1 MGGKSGGGYDA
12 GPMLEYGNKAL
23 ALQEQMYNDSVDRTQ
38 PFYEGGVGAFNVLMD
53 MMGVNGGNVKTRDQI
68 YNNLKDQY
76 TTTTTSGGEGS
87 MFVAPDGSV
96 MDASDPQSVARY
108 MQTLDPRQQGMRTSI
123 GVMAGSG
130 DYDGL
135 AEYGFKAMNPTQT
148 TSTIDY
154 DGLNAAVDAQFGAQE
169 TPDNFGSLM
178 ESFSADKFEADPGY
192 QFRLDEGQKVIER
205 AAAARGQYYDPSTVK
220 AMSEYNANMADQ
232 TYGDAY
238 NRYNNDQTSIFNR
251 LAAVSGI
258 GQTANNSLNQTGQ
271 NYANQAGNIYGQ
283 MGSAQVEANAANAA
297 APSMFDQLLG
307 AGVQLGTGYLTGG
320 GSLFGGGAETWA
332 NGQAFR
338 SDIRVK
344 ENIKHV
350 GEKNGIPLIHFNY
363 IGDDTTWEGVSAQD
377 VELVNPKAVKEIDGI
392 KHVNYSMIGIDMQE
406 VK

>member
-1 MGGKSGGGYDA
+1 MGGKSGAGYDA
-12 GPMLEYGNKAL
+12 GPMLEYGEKAL
-23 ALQEQMYNDSVDRTQ
+23 GLQREMYDDSIERTQ

-76 TTTTTSGGEGS
+76 TTTTTSGGDGQGND
-87 MFVAPDGSV
+87 MYITPDGKVISMGDNTGV
-96 MDASDPQSVARY
+96 VDY
-108 MQTLDPRQQGMRTSI
+108 MSTLGAGQQGMKTSI
-123 GVMAGSG
+123 GNF
-130 DYDGL
+130 YDRG
-135 AEYGFKAMNPTQT
+135 EYDKLEQFGFKPFSTQQT

-192 QFRLDEGQKVIER
+192 QFRLDEGQKAIER

-297 APSMFDQLLG
+297 APSMFDQILG
-307 AGVQLGTGYLTGG
+307 AGIT
-320 GSLFGGGAETWA
+320 FGGMSSNSILG
-332 NGQAFR
+332 
-338 SDIRVK
+338 
-344 ENIKHV
+344 
-350 GEKNGIPLIHFNY
+350 
-363 IGDDTTWEGVSAQD
+363 
-377 VELVNPKAVKEIDGI
+377 KALF
-392 KHVNYSMIGIDMQE
+392 
-406 VK
+406 